1 MLIIILVLA
10 AVLTL
15 LPGFILFVSI
25 VWTHRPDLSLIDILR
40 EAIQEIKNMT
50 AGKSP
55 GRKGEKQHEQ
65 DHHL

>member
-25 VWTHRPDLSLIDILR
+25 VWTHRPDLSVMDILR
-40 EAIQEIKNMT
+40 ECMREIKN
-50 AGKSP
+50 S
-55 GRKGEKQHEQ
+55 RSKGEKQHEQ